1 MMILLPNVSSV
12 LSSSRG
18 CFEKTEKKTPPLSR
32 GALIRAERESFS
44 ADFSV
49 SFFVSL
55 FLFFFSSKTPLFLLG
70 KNKSH

>member
-1 MMILLPNVSSV
+1 
-12 LSSSRG
+12 
-18 CFEKTEKKTPPLSR
+18 
-32 GALIRAERESFS
+32 
-44 ADFSV
+44 V